1 MEERL
6 RVGLV
11 GCGGMG
17 AEHLRII
24 RTLPDA
30 ELVGI
35 CDERPARAQRMHAQY
50 GTPVWLNYDAFL
62 EQARP
67 EVVHVCSP
75 SGLHALHGICAARRG
90 VHVLCEKPLDISLAN
105 ADRFISECASAGV
118 LLGCIFQRRMSAG
131 ARAVREA
138 ITAGKLGR
146 IISCSGSVKWWR
158 SQAYYDKDAWRGTL
172 ALDGGA
178 LANQGIHT
186 LDQMLWLA
194 GPVEEGE
201 FARLTTESHNM
212 EGDDVALVVLRYASG
227 ALGTLEV
234 TTCCRPDLAT
244 RIEIYGEH
252 GAAALRDAEVT
263 AFGASGEDLL
273 ATLADKGEQTGGG
286 TEPFDISLAGHRAQ
300 IIDFYD
306 AVRSNRPP
314 AVDGHEGRKA
324 VELLTRIYEKGLP
337 GTVLGSPVELP
348 SA

>member
-1 MEERL
+1 MDSLL
-6 RVGLV
+6 RIGLV

-17 AEHLRII
+17 AEHIRII
-24 RTLPDA
+24 RTLPDV

-35 CDERPARAQRMHAQY
+35 CDERPERVQRMNGQY
-50 GTPVWLNYDAFL
+50 GTPFWLDYTRFL

-67 EVVHVCSP
+67 DIVHICSP

-105 ADRFISECASAGV
+105 ADRFVTECERAGV

-131 ARAVREA
+131 GRAVRAA

-194 GPVEEGE
+194 GPVEEVE
-201 FARLTTESHNM
+201 FARLSTEAHKM
-212 EGDDVALVVLRYASG
+212 ECEDVALVVMRYASG
-227 ALGTLEV
+227 ARGMLEV
-234 TTCCRPDLAT
+234 TTCCRPDLST
-244 RIEIYGEH
+244 RIELYGEY
-252 GAAALRDAEVT
+252 GSAALRDAQVT
-263 AFGASGEDLL
+263 AFGVAGEDLL
-273 ATLADKGEQTGGG
+273 ASLTDPGERTGGG
-286 TEPFDISLAGHRAQ
+286 SEPFDISLAGHRSQ
-300 IIDFYD
+300 IVDFYD
-306 AVRSNRPP
+306 AVRNRRPP

-324 VELLTRIYEKGLP
+324 VELLTRIYQKGLP
-337 GTVLGSPVELP
+337 GAVLGTPLELP